1 MLEPPGGLEERTRRR
16 WQPGLGFASSSP
28 IRQLFFPGSQLEL
41 GKDSRPDRLLLPGG
55 REPIFPP
62 AIMRLLPH
70 LPRFIT
76 KRAQL
81 FSQSVGLPIR
91 GSRPAPRRHGD
102 QSPLS
107 PVAEA
112 QPGRVELSLG
122 WVDSLQASMFGW
134 HSLWGSLPSR
144 CEMSQSASIQG
155 RRDSAH
161 HPFPSCNSCLS
172 LQ

>member
-1 MLEPPGGLEERTRRR
+1 MLLEPQGGLEERTRRL
-16 WQPGLGFASSSP
+16 WQPGLGVASSSP
-28 IRQLFFPGSQLEL
+28 IRQVFFPGSQLEL
-41 GKDSRPDRLLLPGG
+41 GKDSRPERLLLPGG

-70 LPRFIT
+70 RPRFIT

-91 GSRPAPRRHGD
+91 GSRPAPRRLGD

-107 PVAEA
+107 PAAEA

-122 WVDSLQASMFGW
+122 WDS
-134 HSLWGSLPSR
+134 SR
-144 CEMSQSASIQG
+144 KNSRSALG
-155 RRDSAH
+155 MAM
-161 HPFPSCNSCLS
+161 LS
-172 LQ
+172 P

>member
-1 MLEPPGGLEERTRRR
+1 MLLEPPEGLEERTRRR
-16 WQPGLGFASSSP
+16 WQPGLGVASSSP
-28 IRQLFFPGSQLEL
+28 IRQLSFPGSQLEL
-41 GKDSRPDRLLLPGG
+41 GKDSRPDRSLLPGG

-62 AIMRLLPH
+62 AIMRFLPH

-91 GSRPAPRRHGD
+91 GSRPGPHRPGD

-107 PVAEA
+107 PAAEA

-122 WVDSLQASMFGW
+122 
-134 HSLWGSLPSR
+134 
-144 CEMSQSASIQG
+144 
-155 RRDSAH
+155 RDSSTRRKGEAQGELERGSETQRQSGDVVYR
-161 HPFPSCNSCLS
+161 PWARSIAAAAARSSGNF
-172 LQ
+172 